1 MFSRQ
6 PTHSFSTFPQ
16 TFWIHLISMTG
27 LFCFDEASIVLI
39 PLIRVYHFTTEL
51 INTLFKF
58 IEEDPDKSSM
68 KEAENISFYR

>member
-27 LFCFDEASIVLI
+27 LFCFDVASIVLI
-39 PLIRVYHFTTEL
+39 PLIRVSHLTAEL
-51 INTLFKF
+51 INTPFKF

-68 KEAENISFYR
+68 KEAENIPFYR

>member
-27 LFCFDEASIVLI
+27 LFCFDVASIVLI
-39 PLIRVYHFTTEL
+39 PLIRVSHLTAEL
-51 INTLFKF
+51 FNTATGS
-58 IEEDPDKSSM
+58 EEDPDKSSM
-68 KEAENISFYR
+68 KEAENIPFYR

>member
-1 MFSRQ
+1 
-6 PTHSFSTFPQ
+6 
-16 TFWIHLISMTG
+16 MTG